1 MDRMSWWD
9 QMEFKGDLVI
19 VYHEWNSEALY
30 NLQTLLPINYL
41 NYATDEGKYKQQRK
55 QLQYFLFNAKCH

>member
-1 MDRMSWWD
+1 MSWWD

-30 NLQTLLPINYL
+30 NL
-41 NYATDEGKYKQQRK
+41 
-55 QLQYFLFNAKCH
+55 